1 MVVQYIIPFDA
12 FTSVARI
19 GSTQAWNLNLSSAQS
34 SDDARV
40 YMNPVPMGGS
50 NQKMQWLQGLGLSTA
65 ANYLKRAMDLR
76 GVEIVYEVDGS
87 STTVIKDDLV
97 HLITSSTIRSSTNV
111 GLNTAIADGDVVR
124 YGALTR
130 ADWQDAFGLT
140 LAVLKSNPSDV
151 GAVLGLTADDSVSVT
166 GDWPRVDRLALRVTV
181 WEPSGGLLLDRELF
195 KHGGLVCLLE
205 EAIPTISSSTAIFA
219 NAPTGTKAIL
229 MSVYS
234 GGADV
239 LVMLDGGTALTTK
252 GLRYYAGDS
261 AQLIPIAYDQA
272 LLAKAIQS
280 AATATGWIVY
290 LGLP

>member
-1 MVVQYIIPFDA
+1 MIVQYTIPFDA
-12 FTSVARI
+12 FTSVART

-40 YMNPVPMGGS
+40 YMNPVPMGGG
-50 NQKMQWLQGLGLSTA
+50 NHKMEWLQGLGLSTA
-65 ANYLKRAMDLR
+65 ANYLKRATELR

-97 HLITSSTIRSSTNV
+97 HLITSSTIRSATNV

-124 YGALTR
+124 YGAFTR
-130 ADWQDAFGLT
+130 ADWQTNYGLT
-140 LAVLKSNPSDV
+140 LAVLKSNPADV

-166 GDWPRVDRLALRVTV
+166 GDWPRVDQLALRVTV

-205 EAIPTISSSTAIFA
+205 EAMPTISASTAIFA
-219 NAPTGTKAIL
+219 NAPPGTKAIL

-239 LVMLDGGTALTTK
+239 LVMLDGGTALATK

-272 LLAKAIQS
+272 LQAKAIQS